1 MPRAKGNRSPK
12 PSAKPKTIQRTYRFN
27 TVLFDA
33 FEDDCARY
41 LSNPKRVIE
50 ALIRHWLDANSGQ
63 RAAIA
68 ERHREWAGTLD
79 DDED

>member
-1 MPRAKGNRSPK
+1 MPRAKANRLPK
-12 PSAKPKTIQRTYRFN
+12 SAAKPKTIQRTYRFN

-50 ALIRHWLDANSGQ
+50 ALIRHWLDANSAQ

-68 ERHREWAGTLD
+68 ERHREWAGALN